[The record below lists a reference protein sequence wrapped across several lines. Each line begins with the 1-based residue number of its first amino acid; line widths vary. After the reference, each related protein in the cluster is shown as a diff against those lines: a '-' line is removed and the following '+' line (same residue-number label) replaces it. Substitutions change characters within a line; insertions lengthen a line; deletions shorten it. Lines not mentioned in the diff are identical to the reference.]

1 MLDEEAVAS
10 IIKGLDKDSNGTI
23 DKEEFRTWLN
33 GFDGSEDSTM
43 ITRARSALL
52 RAQLFGR
59 SMERKL
65 RVASAKA
72 SDVVALSN
80 EKKMTN
86 IGFKV
91 SAGNQEDIKMS
102 INLKVDVPNDADK
115 EAIGGGA
122 KIEVT
127 LICNEGTTDLQLG
140 KVVGRINTL
149 CRFFSICF
157 GSFICY
163 NKDTFFTSNILFFFS
178 LFVSIPVDELACEKV
193 PMISQFGALTV
204 SPTDCNDGKKGIML
218 SFVSP
223 NNAIQMMVPTDA
235 LPMDPSSILES
246 ISYDITCG
254 FSCED
259 VMKAADGEADGEALL
274 DMFTKMLGVEMKGVF
289 NKNALRHAKEVCVP
303 FFYLQTY
310 FGFHFLQVKNN

>member
-1 MLDEEAVAS
+1 MQQSTHVSLFLSLLHFTVTMASFINNDKTNDDRVDALFAEFDEDHSGSIDSSEFQHLAYAADLVLDEEAVAS

-80 EKKMTN
+80 EKKMAN

-102 INLKVDVPNDADK
+102 MGIKVDVPNDAEK

-127 LICNEGTTDLQLG
+127 LACNEGTTDLQLG
-140 KVVGRINTL
+140 KLVGRINTL
-149 CRFFSICF
+149 CKFFSIWY
-157 GSFICY
+157 GSFIC
-163 NKDTFFTSNILFFFS
+163 
-178 LFVSIPVDELACEKV
+178 
-193 PMISQFGALTV
+193 
-204 SPTDCNDGKKGIML
+204 
-218 SFVSP
+218 
-223 NNAIQMMVPTDA
+223 
-235 LPMDPSSILES
+235 
-246 ISYDITCG
+246 
-254 FSCED
+254 
-259 VMKAADGEADGEALL
+259 
-274 DMFTKMLGVEMKGVF
+274 
-289 NKNALRHAKEVCVP
+289 
-303 FFYLQTY
+303 
-310 FGFHFLQVKNN
+310 

>member
-1 MLDEEAVAS
+1 MQQSTHVSLFLSLLHFTVTMASFINNDKTNDDRVDALFAEFDEDHSGSIDSSEFQHLAYAADLVLDEEAVAS

-80 EKKMTN
+80 EKKMAN

-127 LICNEGTTDLQLG
+127 LTCNEGTTGLQLG
-140 KVVGRINTL
+140 KLVGRINTI
-149 CRFFSICF
+149 CRFFLICF
-157 GSFICY
+157 GSF
-163 NKDTFFTSNILFFFS
+163 F
-178 LFVSIPVDELACEKV
+178 
-193 PMISQFGALTV
+193 
-204 SPTDCNDGKKGIML
+204 
-218 SFVSP
+218 
-223 NNAIQMMVPTDA
+223 
-235 LPMDPSSILES
+235 
-246 ISYDITCG
+246 
-254 FSCED
+254 
-259 VMKAADGEADGEALL
+259 
-274 DMFTKMLGVEMKGVF
+274 
-289 NKNALRHAKEVCVP
+289 
-303 FFYLQTY
+303 
-310 FGFHFLQVKNN
+310 

>member
-1 MLDEEAVAS
+1 MASFINNDKTNDDRVDALFAEFDEDHSGSIDSSEFQHLAYAADLVLDEEAVAS

-102 INLKVDVPNDADK
+102 IGIKVDSIDTDR
-115 EAIGGGA
+115 EAIGGEA

-127 LICNEGTTDLQLG
+127 LVCNEGTTDLQLG

-149 CRFFSICF
+149 CKCFSICF
-157 GSFICY
+157 GSSIC
-163 NKDTFFTSNILFFFS
+163 
-178 LFVSIPVDELACEKV
+178 
-193 PMISQFGALTV
+193 
-204 SPTDCNDGKKGIML
+204 
-218 SFVSP
+218 
-223 NNAIQMMVPTDA
+223 
-235 LPMDPSSILES
+235 
-246 ISYDITCG
+246 
-254 FSCED
+254 
-259 VMKAADGEADGEALL
+259 
-274 DMFTKMLGVEMKGVF
+274 
-289 NKNALRHAKEVCVP
+289 
-303 FFYLQTY
+303 
-310 FGFHFLQVKNN
+310 

>member
-1 MLDEEAVAS
+1 MQQSIHVSLFLSLLHFTVTMASFINNDKTNDDRVDALFAEFDEDHSGSIDSSEFQHLAYAADLVLDEEAVAS

-72 SDVVALSN
+72 SDVVISSN
-80 EKKMTN
+80 EKKVTN

-102 INLKVDVPNDADK
+102 IGLKVDVTNDADK
-115 EAIGGGA
+115 RTEEELDNDKTNLGFRDKELESIVGA

-127 LICNEGTTDLQLG
+127 LACNEGTTDMQLG
-140 KVVGRINTL
+140 KLVGRINTI
-149 CRFFSICF
+149 CRFFLICF
-157 GSFICY
+157 GSFI
-163 NKDTFFTSNILFFFS
+163 
-178 LFVSIPVDELACEKV
+178 
-193 PMISQFGALTV
+193 
-204 SPTDCNDGKKGIML
+204 
-218 SFVSP
+218 
-223 NNAIQMMVPTDA
+223 
-235 LPMDPSSILES
+235 
-246 ISYDITCG
+246 
-254 FSCED
+254 
-259 VMKAADGEADGEALL
+259 
-274 DMFTKMLGVEMKGVF
+274 
-289 NKNALRHAKEVCVP
+289 
-303 FFYLQTY
+303 
-310 FGFHFLQVKNN
+310 

>member
-1 MLDEEAVAS
+1 MQQSIHVSLFLSLLHFTVTMASFINNDKTNDDRVDALFAEFDEDHSGSIDSSEFQHLAYAADLVLDEEAVAS
-10 IIKGLDKDSNGTI
+10 IIKGLDKVSNGTI

-80 EKKMTN
+80 EKKMAN

-102 INLKVDVPNDADK
+102 MGIKVDCIDTDK
-115 EAIGGGA
+115 EAIGGEA

-127 LICNEGTTDLQLG
+127 LVCNKGTTDLQLG
-140 KVVGRINTL
+140 KLIGRINTL
-149 CRFFSICF
+149 CKFFSISF
-157 GSFICY
+157 GS
-163 NKDTFFTSNILFFFS
+163 
-178 LFVSIPVDELACEKV
+178 
-193 PMISQFGALTV
+193 
-204 SPTDCNDGKKGIML
+204 
-218 SFVSP
+218 
-223 NNAIQMMVPTDA
+223 
-235 LPMDPSSILES
+235 S
-246 ISYDITCG
+246 ISYLFKQNIQYILH
-254 FSCED
+254 
-259 VMKAADGEADGEALL
+259 V
-274 DMFTKMLGVEMKGVF
+274 
-289 NKNALRHAKEVCVP
+289 
-303 FFYLQTY
+303 
-310 FGFHFLQVKNN
+310 